1 VQISSSRS
9 SGSGSSSS
17 SVASRGA
24 AAGPVYLQRAG
35 QGARQ
40 LYVNAQDARAMGLC
54 VLPPGIM
61 KQPQLQQ
68 QQPLQQPEEEEED
81 TQEAAEEAAAATPPL
96 DNSGGGGFAQ
106 AWQDTQVDG
115 GGGGEDAFYYRCGF
129 DGPVGGAALAVEAAL
144 CGLRLEPSAG
154 ASALRR
160 ALFFGA

>member
-1 VQISSSRS
+1 
-9 SGSGSSSS
+9 
-17 SVASRGA
+17 
-24 AAGPVYLQRAG
+24 
-35 QGARQ
+35 
-40 LYVNAQDARAMGLC
+40 
-54 VLPPGIM
+54 M
-61 KQPQLQQ
+61 KQPQLLQ
-68 QQPLQQPEEEEED
+68 QQPLQQPEEEEEEEEKVDEEED

-106 AWQDTQVDG
+106 AWQDTQVDV